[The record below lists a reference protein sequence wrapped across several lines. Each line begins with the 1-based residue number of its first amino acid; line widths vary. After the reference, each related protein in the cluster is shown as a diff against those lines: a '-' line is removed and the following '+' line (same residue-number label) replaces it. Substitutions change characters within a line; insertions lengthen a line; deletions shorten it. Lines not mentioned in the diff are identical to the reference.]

1 MFAVFPATVAFRH
14 NGLPPAARTPTAPPV
29 LPSTVTYCS
38 TPAALHFT
46 IELYPAPPQ
55 FSTFARQTSAPVFR
69 SSATT
74 AASSAPGVHTIRSP
88 SISGLSLYP
97 HPDI

>member
-14 NGLPPAARTPTAPPV
+14 NGLPSAAPPPPAPPV
-29 LPSTVTYCS
+29 FPSTVTYCS
-38 TPAALHFT
+38 TPPALDFT

-55 FSTFARQTSAPVFR
+55 FSTFARQTSAPVVR

-74 AASSAPGVHTIRSP
+74 AASSDPGVQTIRSP
-88 SISGLSLYP
+88 SISGLSLKP
-97 HPDI
+97 QCD